1 MVEIKDGYAG
11 FLESDWGKRLVAEM
25 FLKQAVDQIQAA
37 GTRPI
42 RWYFSQ
48 KQVADYA
55 KEIFS
60 TPGANLQNID
70 IIFEPWPGRGK

>member
-11 FLESDWGKRLVAEM
+11 FLESDWGKQLFEQM
-25 FLKQAVDQIQAA
+25 FLQQAMDQIQAA
-37 GTRPI
+37 GTRPV

-55 KEIFS
+55 EEIFS
-60 TPGANLQNID
+60 KDDALQNIEV
-70 IIFEPWPGRGK
+70 IFEPWPGRKK